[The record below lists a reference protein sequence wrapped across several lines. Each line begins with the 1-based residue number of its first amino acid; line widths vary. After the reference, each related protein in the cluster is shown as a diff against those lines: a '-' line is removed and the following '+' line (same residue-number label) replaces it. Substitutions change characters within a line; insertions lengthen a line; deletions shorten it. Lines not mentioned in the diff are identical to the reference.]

1 MSKGPTMMKNLTP
14 GQFNRRDFLT
24 ASSIALG
31 ALGLSALGFTP
42 RACAQGKGLSDLTL
56 GVATYR
62 GQDSYFVDDA
72 GTGNTPY
79 KIDYAEFAGGNL
91 IVEALASGSLD
102 VGSMSEI
109 PPIFSIQS
117 HRQPRLIAVLQG
129 DVNNQV
135 ILIPKDSSLESIG
148 QLRGKRVGYVR
159 STTSHYF
166 LIKALKE
173 QGLTMNDITAVALTP
188 QDGFTAFQSGQLD
201 AWVIYGVFI
210 QLAKFRSGARVLKT
224 ALGYLSGNYLVAARP
239 AALEDPLRKQAIQ
252 DYIQRQARTLEW
264 INNNPEPWATKSA
277 QLLGVDKA
285 VFLDMYNNRSQPS
298 KVVEVSDQAIAS
310 QQEVADLFFNAGVLN
325 ERLDVSPLWD
335 RNFRLLP
342 L

>member
-1 MSKGPTMMKNLTP
+1 MNKHITQ
-14 GQFNRRDFLT
+14 GQFNRREFL
-24 ASSIALG
+24 AAGSFALG
-31 ALGLSALGFTP
+31 ALGLSSLGLASMGLAG
-42 RACAQGKGLSDLTL
+42 RASAADNPLSALTL

-62 GQDSYFVDDA
+62 GQDSYFVDEA
-72 GTGNTPY
+72 GTAATPY
-79 KIDYAEFAGGNL
+79 KVEYAEFAGGNL

-102 VGSMSEI
+102 VGGMSEI

-135 ILIPKDSSLESIG
+135 FLIPKDSPLESVG

-173 QGLTMNDITAVALTP
+173 QGLTLNDITAVVLTP
-188 QDGFTAFQSGQLD
+188 QDGFSAFQSGQLD

-224 ALGYLSGNYLVAARP
+224 ALGYLSGNYLIAARP
-239 AALEDPLRKQAIQ
+239 AALDEPLRRQAIQ

-264 INNNPEPWATKSA
+264 INDNPEPWATKSA

-285 VFLDMYNNRSQPS
+285 VFLDMYNSRSQPS
-298 KVVEVSDQAIAS
+298 RIIEVNDQAIAS
-310 QQEVADLFFNAGVLN
+310 QQEVADLFFDAGVLSQ
-325 ERLDVSPLWD
+325 RLDVGPLWD
-335 RNFRLLP
+335 RSFRLLP

>member
-1 MSKGPTMMKNLTP
+1 MNKDITQRPLK
-14 GQFNRRDFLT
+14 RRDFLA
-24 ASSIALG
+24 ASSLALG
-31 ALGLSALGFTP
+31 ALGWSSLGLSSLGFAP
-42 RACAQGKGLSDLTL
+42 RAFAQGNSLADLTL

-62 GQDSYFVDDA
+62 GQDSYFVEDA
-72 GTGNTPY
+72 GTANTPY
-79 KIDYAEFAGGNL
+79 KVEYSEFAGGNL

-102 VGSMSEI
+102 VGGMSEI

-117 HRQPRLIAVLQG
+117 HRQPRLIAVLQS

-135 ILIPKDSSLESIG
+135 FLIPKDSKVESVD

-173 QGLTMNDITAVALTP
+173 QGLSMHDITAVALTP
-188 QDGFTAFQSGQLD
+188 QDGFSAFQSGQLD

-224 ALGYLSGNYLVAARP
+224 ALGYLSGNYLIAARP
-239 AALEDPLRKQAIQ
+239 AALQEPLRRQAIQ
-252 DYIQRQARTLEW
+252 DYVQRQARTLEW
-264 INNNPEPWATKSA
+264 INNNPEPWASKSA
-277 QLLGVDKA
+277 QLLGVDQA
-285 VFLDMYNNRSQPS
+285 VFLDMYNSRSQAARIIA
-298 KVVEVSDQAIAS
+298 VNDQAIAS
-310 QQEVADLFFNAGVLN
+310 QQEVADLFFDAGVLS

-335 RNFRLLP
+335 RNFALLAP
-342 L
+342 

>member
-1 MSKGPTMMKNLTP
+1 MTNKITQ
-14 GQFNRRDFLT
+14 GQFNRRGFLT

-31 ALGLSALGFTP
+31 ALGLSSLGLP
-42 RACAQGKGLSDLTL
+42 SRAFAQAPSLSDLTL

-62 GQDSYFVDDA
+62 GQDSYFTEDA
-72 GTGNTPY
+72 GTANTPY
-79 KIDYAEFAGGNL
+79 KVEYAEFAGGNL

-117 HRQPRLIAVLQG
+117 HRQPKLIAVLQG

-135 ILIPKDSSLESIG
+135 FLVPKTSNIESVA

-173 QGLTMNDITAVALTP
+173 QGLTMKDITAVALTP

-224 ALGYLSGNYLVAARP
+224 ALGYLSGNYLIAARP

-252 DYIQRQARTLEW
+252 DYLQRQARTLEW
-264 INNNPEPWATKSA
+264 INNNPEPWAAKSA
-277 QLLGVDKA
+277 QLLGVDTS
-285 VFLDMYNNRSQPS
+285 VFLDMYNNRSQAS
-298 KVVEVSDQAIAS
+298 RIIEVNDQAIAS
-310 QQEVADLFFNAGVLN
+310 QQEVADLFFDAGVVS

-335 RNFRLLP
+335 KNFSLLP
-342 L
+342 V

>member
-1 MSKGPTMMKNLTP
+1 MSKHITQ
-14 GQFNRRDFLT
+14 GQFNRREFL
-24 ASSIALG
+24 AAGSFALG
-31 ALGLSALGFTP
+31 ALGLSSLGLASMGLP
-42 RACAQGKGLSDLTL
+42 GRASAADNPLSALTL

-62 GQDSYFVDDA
+62 GQDSYFVDEA
-72 GTGNTPY
+72 GTADTPY
-79 KIDYAEFAGGNL
+79 KVEYAEFAGGNL

-102 VGSMSEI
+102 VGGMSEI

-135 ILIPKDSSLESIG
+135 FLIPKDSPLESVG

-173 QGLTMNDITAVALTP
+173 QGLTLNDITAVALTP
-188 QDGFTAFQSGQLD
+188 QDGFSAFQSGQLD

-224 ALGYLSGNYLVAARP
+224 ALGYLSGNYLIAARP
-239 AALEDPLRKQAIQ
+239 AALDEPLRRQAIQ

-264 INNNPEPWATKSA
+264 INDNPEPWAAKSA

-285 VFLDMYNNRSQPS
+285 VFLDMYNSRSQPS
-298 KVVEVSDQAIAS
+298 RIIEVNDQAIAS
-310 QQEVADLFFNAGVLN
+310 QQEVADLFFDAGVLSQ
-325 ERLDVSPLWD
+325 RLDVGPLWD
-335 RNFRLLP
+335 RSFRLLP

>member
-1 MSKGPTMMKNLTP
+1 MTKKITQEEFS
-14 GQFNRRDFLT
+14 RRGFLA

-31 ALGLSALGFTP
+31 ALGLSSLGLTS
-42 RACAQGKGLSDLTL
+42 RAFAKANSLADLTL

-62 GQDSYFVDDA
+62 GLDSYFTEDA
-72 GTGNTPY
+72 GTANTPY
-79 KIDYAEFAGGNL
+79 KVEYAEFAGGNL

-102 VGSMSEI
+102 VGMMSEI

-117 HRQPRLIAVLQG
+117 HRQPKLVAVVQG

-135 ILIPKDSSLESIG
+135 FLIPKDSTIESVG

-173 QGLTMNDITAVALTP
+173 QGLTMKDITAVALTP
-188 QDGFTAFQSGQLD
+188 QDGFSAFQSGQLD

-224 ALGYLSGNYLVAARP
+224 ALGYLSGNYLIAARP

-252 DYIQRQARTLEW
+252 DYLQRQARTLEW
-264 INNNPEPWATKSA
+264 INNNPEPWAAKSA
-277 QLLGVDKA
+277 QLLGVDKT
-285 VFLDMYNNRSQPS
+285 VFLDMYNNSSQAS
-298 KVVEVSDQAIAS
+298 RIIEVNDQAIAS
-310 QQEVADLFFNAGVLN
+310 QQEVADLFFDAGVLS

-335 RNFRLLP
+335 RQFKLLP

>member
-1 MSKGPTMMKNLTP
+1 MK
-14 GQFNRRDFLT
+14 QIHRRDFLA
-24 ASSIALG
+24 ASSFALG
-31 ALGLSALGFTP
+31 ALGLSSLGLTP
-42 RACAQGKGLSDLTL
+42 RVFAQGGRLADLTL

-62 GQDSYFVDDA
+62 GQDAYFVEDA
-72 GTGNTPY
+72 GTGDTPY
-79 KIDYAEFAGGNL
+79 KVEYSEFAGGNL

-102 VGSMSEI
+102 VGGMSEI

-117 HRQPRLIAVLQG
+117 HRQPRLVAVLQG

-135 ILIPKDSSLESIG
+135 FLIPKDSPVESIG

-188 QDGFTAFQSGQLD
+188 QDGFSAFQSGQLD

-224 ALGYLSGNYLVAARP
+224 ALGYLSGNYLIAARP

-252 DYIQRQARTLEW
+252 DYIQRQARTWEW
-264 INNNPEPWATKSA
+264 INNHPEPWAAKSA

-285 VFLDMYNNRSQPS
+285 VFLDMYNNRSQPT
-298 KVVEVSDQAIAS
+298 KIIEVNDQAIAS
-310 QQEVADLFFNAGVLN
+310 QQAVADLFFAAGVLN

-335 RNFRLLP
+335 RDFRLLP

>member
-264 INNNPEPWATKSA
+264 INNNPEPWAAKSA

>member
-1 MSKGPTMMKNLTP
+1 MSKHITQ
-14 GQFNRRDFLT
+14 GQFNRREFL
-24 ASSIALG
+24 AAGSFALG
-31 ALGLSALGFTP
+31 ALGLSSLGLASMGLAG
-42 RACAQGKGLSDLTL
+42 RASAADNPLSALTL

-62 GQDSYFVDDA
+62 GQDSYFVDEA
-72 GTGNTPY
+72 GTADTPY
-79 KIDYAEFAGGNL
+79 KVEYAEFAGGNL

-102 VGSMSEI
+102 VGGMSEI

-135 ILIPKDSSLESIG
+135 FLIPKDSPLESVG

-166 LIKALKE
+166 LIKTLKE
-173 QGLTMNDITAVALTP
+173 QGLTLNDITAVALTP
-188 QDGFTAFQSGQLD
+188 QDGFSAFQSGQLD

-224 ALGYLSGNYLVAARP
+224 ALGYLSGNYLIAARP
-239 AALEDPLRKQAIQ
+239 AALDEPLRRQAIQ

-264 INNNPEPWATKSA
+264 INDNPEPWATKSA

-285 VFLDMYNNRSQPS
+285 VFLDMYNSRSQPS
-298 KVVEVSDQAIAS
+298 RIIEVNDQAIAS
-310 QQEVADLFFNAGVLN
+310 QQEVADLFFDAGVLN
-325 ERLDVSPLWD
+325 QRLDVGPLWD
-335 RNFRLLP
+335 RSFRLLP

>member
-1 MSKGPTMMKNLTP
+1 MTKKITQ
-14 GQFNRRDFLT
+14 GQFNRRGFLT

-31 ALGLSALGFTP
+31 ALGLSSLGLAP
-42 RACAQGKGLSDLTL
+42 RAFAQANRFSDLTL

-62 GQDSYFVDDA
+62 GQDSYFTEDA
-72 GTGNTPY
+72 GTAHTPY
-79 KIDYAEFAGGNL
+79 KVDYSEFAGGNL

-102 VGSMSEI
+102 VGGMSEI

-135 ILIPKDSSLESIG
+135 FLIPKDSNLESVA

-173 QGLTMNDITAVALTP
+173 QGLTLKDITPVALTP
-188 QDGFTAFQSGQLD
+188 QDGFSAFQSGQLD

-224 ALGYLSGNYLVAARP
+224 ALGYLSGNYLIAARP

-252 DYIQRQARTLEW
+252 DYLQRQARTLEW
-264 INNNPEPWATKSA
+264 INDNPEPWAAKSA

-285 VFLDMYNNRSQPS
+285 VFLDMYNSRSQAS
-298 KVVEVSDQAIAS
+298 KIIAVNDQAIAS
-310 QQEVADLFFNAGVLN
+310 QQEVADLFFDAGVLS

-335 RNFRLLP
+335 KNFPLLP

>member
-1 MSKGPTMMKNLTP
+1 MSEYL
-14 GQFNRRDFLT
+14 NRRGFLA
-24 ASSIALG
+24 ASSLAVG
-31 ALGLSALGFTP
+31 ALGLSSLGLAT
-42 RACAQGKGLSDLTL
+42 RAFAQNNSLADLTL

-62 GQDSYFVDDA
+62 GQDSYFVEDA
-72 GTGNTPY
+72 GTANTPY
-79 KIDYAEFAGGNL
+79 KVEYSEFAGGNL

-102 VGSMSEI
+102 VGGMSEI

-135 ILIPKDSSLESIG
+135 FLIPKDSKVESVG

-173 QGLTMNDITAVALTP
+173 QGLSMNDITAVALTP
-188 QDGFTAFQSGQLD
+188 QDGFSAFQSGQLD

-224 ALGYLSGNYLVAARP
+224 ALGYLSGNYLIAARP
-239 AALEDPLRKQAIQ
+239 AALEEPLRKQVIQ

-264 INNNPEPWATKSA
+264 INDNPEPWAAKSA

-298 KVVEVSDQAIAS
+298 QIIAVNDQAIAS
-310 QQEVADLFFNAGVLN
+310 QQAVADLFFDAGVLS

-335 RNFRLLP
+335 RSFALLP

>member
-1 MSKGPTMMKNLTP
+1 MSEHL
-14 GQFNRRDFLT
+14 NRRGFLT
-24 ASSIALG
+24 ASSLALG
-31 ALGLSALGFTP
+31 ALGLSSLGLAT
-42 RACAQGKGLSDLTL
+42 RAFAQNNSLADLTL

-62 GQDSYFVDDA
+62 GQDSYFVEDA
-72 GTGNTPY
+72 GTANTPY
-79 KIDYAEFAGGNL
+79 KVEYSEFAGGNL

-102 VGSMSEI
+102 VGGMSEI

-135 ILIPKDSSLESIG
+135 FLIPKDSKVESVG

-173 QGLTMNDITAVALTP
+173 QGLSMNDITAVALTP
-188 QDGFTAFQSGQLD
+188 QDGFSAFQSGQLD

-224 ALGYLSGNYLVAARP
+224 ALGYLSGNYLIAARP
-239 AALEDPLRKQAIQ
+239 AALEEPLRKQAIQ

-264 INNNPEPWATKSA
+264 INDNPEPWAAKSA

-298 KVVEVSDQAIAS
+298 QIIAVNDHAIAS
-310 QQEVADLFFNAGVLN
+310 QQAVADLFFDAGVLS

-335 RNFRLLP
+335 RSFALLP

>member
-1 MSKGPTMMKNLTP
+1 MTKNITP
-14 GQFNRRDFLT
+14 GPFNRRDFLT

-31 ALGLSALGFTP
+31 ALGLSSLGLVP
-42 RACAQGKGLSDLTL
+42 RAFAQDAKLSDLTL
-56 GVATYR
+56 AVATYR
-62 GQDSYFVDDA
+62 GQDSYFTDDA
-72 GTGNTPY
+72 GTANTPY
-79 KIDYAEFAGGNL
+79 KVEYAEFAGGNL

-102 VGSMSEI
+102 VGGMSEI

-117 HRQPRLIAVLQG
+117 HRQPRLVAVLQG

-135 ILIPKDSSLESIG
+135 ILIPKDSSVNSVG

-224 ALGYLSGNYLVAARP
+224 ALGYLSGNYLIAARP

-252 DYIQRQARTLEW
+252 DYIQRQARTWEW
-264 INNNPEPWATKSA
+264 INNNPEPWAAKSA

-285 VFLDMYNNRSQPS
+285 VFLDVYNSRSQPTTI
-298 KVVEVSDQAIAS
+298 VEVNEQAIAS
-310 QQEVADLFFNAGVLN
+310 QQEVADLFFEAGVLS

>member
-31 ALGLSALGFTP
+31 AMGLSALGFAP

-79 KIDYAEFAGGNL
+79 KVEYAEFAGGNL

-135 ILIPKDSSLESIG
+135 ILIPKDSALESIG

-264 INNNPEPWATKSA
+264 INTNPEPWAAKSA

-325 ERLDVSPLWD
+325 ERLDVGPLWD

>member
-1 MSKGPTMMKNLTP
+1 MSEYL
-14 GQFNRRDFLT
+14 NRRGFLA
-24 ASSIALG
+24 ASSLAVG
-31 ALGLSALGFTP
+31 ALGLSSLGLSSLGFAP
-42 RACAQGKGLSDLTL
+42 RAFAQNNSLADLTL

-62 GQDSYFVDDA
+62 GQDSYFVEDA
-72 GTGNTPY
+72 GTADTPY
-79 KIDYAEFAGGNL
+79 KVEYSEFAGGNL

-102 VGSMSEI
+102 VGGMSEI

-135 ILIPKDSSLESIG
+135 FLIPKDSKVESVA

-173 QGLTMNDITAVALTP
+173 QGLTLNDITAVALTP
-188 QDGFTAFQSGQLD
+188 QDGFSAFQSGQLD

-224 ALGYLSGNYLVAARP
+224 ALGYLSGNYLIAARP
-239 AALEDPLRKQAIQ
+239 AALEEPLRKQAIQ
-252 DYIQRQARTLEW
+252 DYIRRQARTLEW
-264 INNNPEPWATKSA
+264 INDNPEPWASKSA

-298 KVVEVSDQAIAS
+298 QIIAVNDQAIAS
-310 QQEVADLFFNAGVLN
+310 QQAVADLFFDAGVLS

-335 RNFRLLP
+335 RSFALLP

>member
-1 MSKGPTMMKNLTP
+1 MTKPNTH
-14 GQFNRRDFLT
+14 GQFNRRGFLA

-31 ALGLSALGFTP
+31 ALGLSSLGLAS
-42 RACAQGKGLSDLTL
+42 RAFAQSTNLSELTL

-62 GQDSYFVDDA
+62 GQDSYFVEDA
-72 GTGNTPY
+72 GTATTPY
-79 KIDYAEFAGGNL
+79 KVEYSEFAGGNL

-102 VGSMSEI
+102 LGNMSEI

-135 ILIPKDSSLESIG
+135 FLIPKDSTVESVG

-173 QGLTMNDITAVALTP
+173 QGLTLNDITAVALTP

-224 ALGYLSGNYLVAARP
+224 ALGYLSGNYLIAARP

-252 DYIQRQARTLEW
+252 DYLQRQARTLEW

-285 VFLDMYNNRSQPS
+285 VFLDMHNSRSQPY
-298 KVVEVSDQAIAS
+298 KIIEVNDQAIAS
-310 QQEVADLFFNAGVLN
+310 QQEVADLFFDAGVLS

-335 RNFRLLP
+335 KNFKLLP

>member
-1 MSKGPTMMKNLTP
+1 MMKKNLP
-14 GQFNRRDFLT
+14 GSFNRRDFLT
-24 ASSIALG
+24 ASSVALG
-31 ALGLSALGFTP
+31 VLGLSSLGLSSRAFALE
-42 RACAQGKGLSDLTL
+42 KNLSDLTL
-56 GVATYR
+56 GVATYK
-62 GQDSYFVDDA
+62 GQDSYFTDEA
-72 GTGNTPY
+72 GTSSRPY
-79 KIDYAEFAGGNL
+79 KVDYAEFAGGNL

-102 VGSMSEI
+102 IGSMSEI

-135 ILIPKDSSLESIG
+135 FLIPKDSKVESVE

-188 QDGFTAFQSGQLD
+188 QDGFSAFQSGQLD

-224 ALGYLSGNYLVAARP
+224 AQGYLSGNYLMAARP

-252 DYIQRQARTLEW
+252 DYLQRQTRTLQW
-264 INNNPEPWATKSA
+264 INDNPEPWATKSA

-285 VFLDMYNNRSQPS
+285 VFLDVYNSRSQPY
-298 KVVEVSDQAIAS
+298 KVIEVNDQAIAS
-310 QQEVADLFFNAGVLN
+310 QQEVADVFFDAGVLS

-335 RNFRLLP
+335 KSFRLLP
-342 L
+342 V

>member
-1 MSKGPTMMKNLTP
+1 MTKNITQ
-14 GQFNRRDFLT
+14 GQFSRRGLLT

-31 ALGLSALGFTP
+31 AMGLASLGLAP
-42 RACAQGKGLSDLTL
+42 RAFAQSNRLSHLTL

-62 GQDSYFVDDA
+62 GQDSYFTEDA
-72 GTGNTPY
+72 GTANTPY
-79 KIDYAEFAGGNL
+79 KVEYAEFAGGNL

-102 VGSMSEI
+102 VGGMSEI

-135 ILIPKDSSLESIG
+135 FLIPKDSNIESVD

-173 QGLTMNDITAVALTP
+173 QGLTMKDITAVALTP
-188 QDGFTAFQSGQLD
+188 QDGFSAFQSGQLD

-224 ALGYLSGNYLVAARP
+224 ALGYLSGNYLIAARP

-252 DYIQRQARTLEW
+252 DYLQRQARTLEW
-264 INNNPEPWATKSA
+264 INQNPEPWAAKSA
-277 QLLGVDKA
+277 QLLGVDKT
-285 VFLDMYNNRSQPS
+285 VFLDMYNNRSQAS
-298 KVVEVSDQAIAS
+298 QIIAVNDQAIAS
-310 QQEVADLFFNAGVLN
+310 QQEVADLFFDAGVIS

-335 RNFRLLP
+335 KNFALLP

>member
-1 MSKGPTMMKNLTP
+1 MNSL
-14 GQFNRRDFLT
+14 NRRDFLT
-24 ASSIALG
+24 ASSFALG
-31 ALGLSALGFTP
+31 ALGLSSLGLAP
-42 RACAQGKGLSDLTL
+42 RVFAQGEQLADLTL

-62 GQDSYFVDDA
+62 GQDSYFVEDA

-79 KIDYAEFAGGNL
+79 KVEYSEFAGGNL

-102 VGSMSEI
+102 VGGMSEI

-135 ILIPKDSSLESIG
+135 FLIPKDSPIESIG

-188 QDGFTAFQSGQLD
+188 QDGFSAFQSGQLD

-224 ALGYLSGNYLVAARP
+224 ALGYLSGNYLIAARP
-239 AALEDPLRKQAIQ
+239 AALEDSLRKQAIQ
-252 DYIQRQARTLEW
+252 DYIQRQARTWEW

-285 VFLDMYNNRSQPS
+285 VFLDMYTNRSQPT
-298 KVVEVSDQAIAS
+298 KIIEVNDQAIAS
-310 QQEVADLFFNAGVLN
+310 QQEVADLFFAAGVLN

>member
-1 MSKGPTMMKNLTP
+1 MK
-14 GQFNRRDFLT
+14 QINRRDFLT
-24 ASSIALG
+24 ASSFALG
-31 ALGLSALGFTP
+31 ALGLSSLSLAP
-42 RACAQGKGLSDLTL
+42 RVFAQGKSLADLTL
-56 GVATYR
+56 EVATYR
-62 GQDSYFVDDA
+62 GQDSYFVEDA

-79 KIDYAEFAGGNL
+79 KVAYSEFAGGNL

-102 VGSMSEI
+102 VGGMSEI

-117 HRQPRLIAVLQG
+117 HRQPRLIAVLQS

-135 ILIPKDSSLESIG
+135 FLIPKDSPIESIG

-188 QDGFTAFQSGQLD
+188 QDGFSAFQSGQLD

-224 ALGYLSGNYLVAARP
+224 ALGYLSGNYLIAARP

-252 DYIQRQARTLEW
+252 DYIQRQARTWEW
-264 INNNPEPWATKSA
+264 INTNPEPWATKSA

-285 VFLDMYNNRSQPS
+285 VFLDMYNNRSQPT
-298 KVVEVSDQAIAS
+298 KIIEVNDQAIAS
-310 QQEVADLFFNAGVLN
+310 QQEVADLFFAAGVLN

>member
-1 MSKGPTMMKNLTP
+1 MNLL
-14 GQFNRRDFLT
+14 NRRDFLT
-24 ASSIALG
+24 ASSFALG
-31 ALGLSALGFTP
+31 ALGLSSLGLAP
-42 RACAQGKGLSDLTL
+42 RVFAQGKQLADLTL

-62 GQDSYFVDDA
+62 GQDSYFVEDA

-79 KIDYAEFAGGNL
+79 KVEYSEFAGGNL

-102 VGSMSEI
+102 VGGMSEI

-117 HRQPRLIAVLQG
+117 HRQPRLIAVLQS

-135 ILIPKDSSLESIG
+135 FLIPKDSPIESIG

-188 QDGFTAFQSGQLD
+188 QDGFSAFQSGQLD

-210 QLAKFRSGARVLKT
+210 QLAKFRSGARVL
-224 ALGYLSGNYLVAARP
+224 
-239 AALEDPLRKQAIQ
+239 DRK
-252 DYIQRQARTLEW
+252 
-264 INNNPEPWATKSA
+264 S
-277 QLLGVDKA
+277 
-285 VFLDMYNNRSQPS
+285 
-298 KVVEVSDQAIAS
+298 VV
-310 QQEVADLFFNAGVLN
+310 
-325 ERLDVSPLWD
+325 
-335 RNFRLLP
+335 
-342 L
+342 

>member
-1 MSKGPTMMKNLTP
+1 MSQYL
-14 GQFNRRDFLT
+14 NRRGFLA
-24 ASSIALG
+24 ASSLALG
-31 ALGLSALGFTP
+31 ALGLSSLGLAT
-42 RACAQGKGLSDLTL
+42 RAFAQNNSLADLTL

-62 GQDSYFVDDA
+62 GQDSYFVEDA
-72 GTGNTPY
+72 GTANTPY
-79 KIDYAEFAGGNL
+79 KVEYSEFAGGNL

-102 VGSMSEI
+102 VGGMSEI

-135 ILIPKDSSLESIG
+135 FLIPKDSKVESVG

-173 QGLTMNDITAVALTP
+173 QGLSMNDITAVALTP
-188 QDGFTAFQSGQLD
+188 QDGFSAFQSGQLD

-224 ALGYLSGNYLVAARP
+224 ALGYLSGNYLIAARP
-239 AALEDPLRKQAIQ
+239 AALEEPLRKQAIQ

-264 INNNPEPWATKSA
+264 INDNPEPWASKSA

-298 KVVEVSDQAIAS
+298 QIIAVNDQAIAS
-310 QQEVADLFFNAGVLN
+310 QQAVADLFFDAGVLS

-335 RNFRLLP
+335 RSFALLP

>member
-1 MSKGPTMMKNLTP
+1 MKHTH
-14 GQFNRRDFLT
+14 GQFNRRGFLT

-31 ALGLSALGFTP
+31 AMGLSSLGLPA
-42 RACAQGKGLSDLTL
+42 RAFAQAHPLADVTLS
-56 GVATYR
+56 VATYR
-62 GQDSYFVDDA
+62 GQDSYFTDDA
-72 GTGNTPY
+72 GTSERPY
-79 KIDYAEFAGGNL
+79 KVDFAEFAGGNL

-102 VGSMSEI
+102 IGGMSEI

-117 HRQPRLIAVLQG
+117 HREPRLIAVLQG

-135 ILIPKDSSLESIG
+135 FLIPKDSKLESVA
-148 QLRGKRVGYVR
+148 QLKGKRVGYVR

-173 QGLTMNDITAVALTP
+173 QGLTLNDITAVPLTP
-188 QDGFTAFQSGQLD
+188 QDGFSAFQSGQLD

-224 ALGYLSGNYLVAARP
+224 ALGYLSGNYLIAARP

-252 DYIQRQARTLEW
+252 DYLQREARTLEW
-264 INNNPEPWATKSA
+264 MNNNPEPWAAKSA

-285 VFLDMYNNRSQPS
+285 VFLDMYNNRSQPYRMI
-298 KVVEVSDQAIAS
+298 EVNDQAIAS
-310 QQEVADLFFNAGVLN
+310 QQEVADLFFNAGVLS

-335 RNFRLLP
+335 RQFKLLP

>member
-1 MSKGPTMMKNLTP
+1 MSQYL
-14 GQFNRRDFLT
+14 NRRGFLA
-24 ASSIALG
+24 ASSLALG
-31 ALGLSALGFTP
+31 ALGLSSLGLAT
-42 RACAQGKGLSDLTL
+42 RAFAQNNSLADLTL

-62 GQDSYFVDDA
+62 GQDSYFVEDA
-72 GTGNTPY
+72 GTANTPY
-79 KIDYAEFAGGNL
+79 KVEYSEFAGGNL

-102 VGSMSEI
+102 VGGMSEI

-135 ILIPKDSSLESIG
+135 FLIPKDSKVESVG

-173 QGLTMNDITAVALTP
+173 QGLSMNDITAVALTP
-188 QDGFTAFQSGQLD
+188 QDGFSAFQSGQLD

-210 QLAKFRSGARVLKT
+210 QLAKFRSGAQVLKT
-224 ALGYLSGNYLVAARP
+224 ALGYLSGNYLIAARP
-239 AALEDPLRKQAIQ
+239 AALEEPLRKQAIQ

-264 INNNPEPWATKSA
+264 INDNPEPWASKSA

-298 KVVEVSDQAIAS
+298 QIIAVNDQAIAS
-310 QQEVADLFFNAGVLN
+310 QQAVADLFFDAGVLS

-335 RNFRLLP
+335 RSFALLP

>member
-1 MSKGPTMMKNLTP
+1 MSEYL
-14 GQFNRRDFLT
+14 NRRGFLT
-24 ASSIALG
+24 ASSLAVG
-31 ALGLSALGFTP
+31 ALGLSSLGLAT
-42 RACAQGKGLSDLTL
+42 RAFAQNNNLADLTL

-62 GQDSYFVDDA
+62 GQDSYFVEDA
-72 GTGNTPY
+72 GTANTPY
-79 KIDYAEFAGGNL
+79 KVEYSEFAGGNL

-102 VGSMSEI
+102 VGGMSEI

-135 ILIPKDSSLESIG
+135 FLIPKDSKVESVG

-173 QGLTMNDITAVALTP
+173 QGLGMNDITAVALTP
-188 QDGFTAFQSGQLD
+188 QDGFSAFQSGQLD

-224 ALGYLSGNYLVAARP
+224 ALGYLSGNYLIAARP
-239 AALEDPLRKQAIQ
+239 AALEEPLRKQAIQ

-264 INNNPEPWATKSA
+264 INDNPEPWAAKSA

-298 KVVEVSDQAIAS
+298 QIIAVNDQAIAS
-310 QQEVADLFFNAGVLN
+310 QQAVADLFFDAGVLS

-335 RNFRLLP
+335 RSFALLP

>member
-1 MSKGPTMMKNLTP
+1 MTKNITQRQL
-14 GQFNRRDFLT
+14 NRRGFLT

-31 ALGLSALGFTP
+31 ALGLSSLGLAP
-42 RACAQGKGLSDLTL
+42 RAFAQTNRFSDLTL

-62 GQDSYFVDDA
+62 GQDSYFTEDA
-72 GTGNTPY
+72 GTANTPY
-79 KIDYAEFAGGNL
+79 KVDYSEFAGGNL

-102 VGSMSEI
+102 VGGMSEI

-117 HRQPRLIAVLQG
+117 HRQPRLIAVLQS

-135 ILIPKDSSLESIG
+135 FLIPKDSTLESVA

-173 QGLTMNDITAVALTP
+173 QGLTMKDITPVALTP
-188 QDGFTAFQSGQLD
+188 QDGFSAFQSGQLD

-224 ALGYLSGNYLVAARP
+224 ALGYLSGNYLIAARP

-252 DYIQRQARTLEW
+252 DYLQRQARTLEW
-264 INNNPEPWATKSA
+264 INNNPEPWAAKSA

-285 VFLDMYNNRSQPS
+285 VFLDMFNNRSQPS
-298 KVVEVSDQAIAS
+298 RIIEVNDQAITS
-310 QQEVADLFFNAGVLN
+310 QQEVADLFFDAGVLS

-335 RNFRLLP
+335 KNFPLLP

>member
-1 MSKGPTMMKNLTP
+1 MSESFNRLP
-14 GQFNRRDFLT
+14 GQFNRRGFLT
-24 ASSIALG
+24 ASSLAIG
-31 ALGLSALGFTP
+31 ALGLSSMGLAS
-42 RACAQGKGLSDLTL
+42 RAFAQNTSLSDLTL

-62 GQDSYFVDDA
+62 GQESYFTEDA
-72 GTGNTPY
+72 GTANRPY
-79 KIDYAEFAGGNL
+79 KVDYAEFAGGNL

-102 VGSMSEI
+102 IGSMSEI

-117 HRQPRLIAVLQG
+117 HRQPRLIAVIQG

-135 ILIPKDSSLESIG
+135 FLIPKDSKLESVG

-188 QDGFTAFQSGQLD
+188 QDGFSAFQSGQLD

-224 ALGYLSGNYLVAARP
+224 AEGYLSGNYLMAARP

-252 DYIQRQARTLEW
+252 DYLQRTARTLEW
-264 INNNPEPWATKSA
+264 INNNPDPWVAKSA

-285 VFLDMYNNRSQPS
+285 VFLDMYNSRSQPW
-298 KVVEVSDQAIAS
+298 KVIEVDDQAIAS
-310 QQEVADLFFNAGVLN
+310 QQEVADLFFAAGVLS

-335 RNFRLLP
+335 KSFRLLA

>member
-1 MSKGPTMMKNLTP
+1 MTKPITHGH
-14 GQFNRRDFLT
+14 FNRRGFLV
-24 ASSIALG
+24 ASSIAVG
-31 ALGLSALGFTP
+31 ALGLSSLGLAS
-42 RACAQGKGLSDLTL
+42 RAFAQSANLSDLTL

-62 GQDSYFVDDA
+62 GQDSYFVEDA
-72 GTGNTPY
+72 GTATTPY
-79 KIDYAEFAGGNL
+79 KVEYSEFAGGNL

-102 VGSMSEI
+102 LGNMSEI

-135 ILIPKDSSLESIG
+135 FLIPKDSTVESVG

-173 QGLTMNDITAVALTP
+173 QGLTLNDITAVALTP

-224 ALGYLSGNYLVAARP
+224 ALGYLSGNYLIAARP

-252 DYIQRQARTLEW
+252 DYLQRQARTLEW

-285 VFLDMYNNRSQPS
+285 VFLDMYNSRSQPY
-298 KVVEVSDQAIAS
+298 KIIEVNDQAIAS
-310 QQEVADLFFNAGVLN
+310 QQEVADLFFDSGVLS

>member
-1 MSKGPTMMKNLTP
+1 
-14 GQFNRRDFLT
+14 
-24 ASSIALG
+24 
-31 ALGLSALGFTP
+31 
-42 RACAQGKGLSDLTL
+42 RAFAQGDNLADLTL

-72 GTGNTPY
+72 GTANTPY
-79 KIDYAEFAGGNL
+79 KVEYAEFAGGNL

-135 ILIPKDSSLESIG
+135 FLIPKDSPVESVG

-173 QGLTMNDITAVALTP
+173 QGLTLNDITAVALTP
-188 QDGFTAFQSGQLD
+188 QDGFSAFQSGQLD

-224 ALGYLSGNYLVAARP
+224 ALGYLSGNYLIAARP
-239 AALEDPLRKQAIQ
+239 AALDEPLRRQAIQ
-252 DYIQRQARTLEW
+252 DYLQRQARTLDW
-264 INNNPEPWATKSA
+264 INDNPEPWAAKSA

-285 VFLDMYNNRSQPS
+285 VFLDMYHSRSQPS
-298 KVVEVSDQAIAS
+298 KIVAVNDQAIAS
-310 QQEVADLFFNAGVLN
+310 QQEVADLFFDAGVLS

-335 RNFRLLP
+335 RSFQLLP
-342 L
+342 S

>member
-1 MSKGPTMMKNLTP
+1 MSEYL
-14 GQFNRRDFLT
+14 NRRGFLA
-24 ASSIALG
+24 ASSLAVG
-31 ALGLSALGFTP
+31 ALGLSSLGLAT
-42 RACAQGKGLSDLTL
+42 RAFAQNNNLADLTL

-62 GQDSYFVDDA
+62 GQDSYFVEDA
-72 GTGNTPY
+72 GTANTPY
-79 KIDYAEFAGGNL
+79 KVEYSEFAGGNL

-102 VGSMSEI
+102 VGGMSEI

-135 ILIPKDSSLESIG
+135 FLIPKDSKVESVG

-173 QGLTMNDITAVALTP
+173 QGLSMNDITAVALTP
-188 QDGFTAFQSGQLD
+188 QDGFSAFQSGQLD

-224 ALGYLSGNYLVAARP
+224 ALGYLSGNYLIAARP
-239 AALEDPLRKQAIQ
+239 AALEEPLRKQAIQ

-264 INNNPEPWATKSA
+264 INDNPEPWAAKSA

-298 KVVEVSDQAIAS
+298 QIIAVNDQAIAS
-310 QQEVADLFFNAGVLN
+310 QQAVADLFFDAGVLS

-335 RNFRLLP
+335 RSFALRP

>member
-1 MSKGPTMMKNLTP
+1 MTKKITQ
-14 GQFNRRDFLT
+14 GQFNRRGFLT

-31 ALGLSALGFTP
+31 ALGLSSMGLPNRAFAQTP
-42 RACAQGKGLSDLTL
+42 SLADLTL

-62 GQDSYFVDDA
+62 GQDSYFTEDA
-72 GTGNTPY
+72 GTANTPY
-79 KIDYAEFAGGNL
+79 KVEYAEFAGGNL

-117 HRQPRLIAVLQG
+117 HRQPKLIAVLQG

-135 ILIPKDSSLESIG
+135 FLIPKASNIESVA

-173 QGLTMNDITAVALTP
+173 QGLTMKDITAVALTP

-224 ALGYLSGNYLVAARP
+224 ALGYLSGNYLIAARP

-252 DYIQRQARTLEW
+252 DYLQRQARTLEW
-264 INNNPEPWATKSA
+264 INDNPEPWAAKSA

-285 VFLDMYNNRSQPS
+285 VFLDMYNGRSQAS
-298 KVVEVSDQAIAS
+298 RIIEVNDQAIAS
-310 QQEVADLFFNAGVLN
+310 QQEVADLFFDAGVLS
-325 ERLDVSPLWD
+325 ERLDVGPLWD
-335 RNFRLLP
+335 KNFRLLA

>member
-1 MSKGPTMMKNLTP
+1 MK
-14 GQFNRRDFLT
+14 QINRRDFLT
-24 ASSIALG
+24 ASSFTLG
-31 ALGLSALGFTP
+31 ALGLSSLGLAP
-42 RACAQGKGLSDLTL
+42 RVFAQGKSLADLTL
-56 GVATYR
+56 EVATYR
-62 GQDSYFVDDA
+62 GQDSYFVEDA

-79 KIDYAEFAGGNL
+79 KVAYSEFAGGNL

-102 VGSMSEI
+102 VGGMSEI

-117 HRQPRLIAVLQG
+117 HRQPRLIAVLQS

-135 ILIPKDSSLESIG
+135 FLIPKDSPIESIG

-188 QDGFTAFQSGQLD
+188 QDGFSAFQSGQLD

-224 ALGYLSGNYLVAARP
+224 ALGYLSGNYLIAARP

-252 DYIQRQARTLEW
+252 DYIQRQARTWEW
-264 INNNPEPWATKSA
+264 INTNPEPWATKSA

-285 VFLDMYNNRSQPS
+285 VFLDMYNNRSQPT
-298 KVVEVSDQAIAS
+298 KIIEVNDQAIAS
-310 QQEVADLFFNAGVLN
+310 QQEVADLFFAAGVLN

>member
-1 MSKGPTMMKNLTP
+1 MSQYL
-14 GQFNRRDFLT
+14 NRRGFLA
-24 ASSIALG
+24 ASSLALG
-31 ALGLSALGFTP
+31 ALGLSSLGLAT
-42 RACAQGKGLSDLTL
+42 RAFAQNNSLADLTL

-62 GQDSYFVDDA
+62 GQDSYFVEDA
-72 GTGNTPY
+72 GTANTPY
-79 KIDYAEFAGGNL
+79 KVEYSEFAGGNL

-102 VGSMSEI
+102 VGGMSEI

-135 ILIPKDSSLESIG
+135 FLIPKDSKIESVA

-173 QGLTMNDITAVALTP
+173 QGLSMNDITAVALTP
-188 QDGFTAFQSGQLD
+188 QDGFSAFQSGQLD

-224 ALGYLSGNYLVAARP
+224 ALGYLSGNYLIAARP
-239 AALEDPLRKQAIQ
+239 AALEEPLRKQAIQ

-264 INNNPEPWATKSA
+264 INDNPEPWASKSA

-298 KVVEVSDQAIAS
+298 QIIAVNDQAIAS
-310 QQEVADLFFNAGVLN
+310 QQAVADLFFDAGVLS

-335 RNFRLLP
+335 RSFALLP